1 MFLVRKIG
9 AWGYEEFHSRPEAD
23 VYANRT
29 TECVMC
35 DEHLGVERGVFLTV
49 SLNLNSDDMYLQP
62 VHFACTAASGMPSRS
77 LKRRLGWPSTTP
89 SPTRLQCCCNAQR
102 RSCSADATSAPL
114 HWR

>member
-62 VHFACTAASGMPSRS
+62 VHFACTAAFIEAVNEVRHAVEVAETQAW
-77 LKRRLGWPSTTP
+77 LA
-89 SPTRLQCCCNAQR
+89 QYNAF
-102 RSCSADATSAPL
+102 TN
-114 HWR
+114 